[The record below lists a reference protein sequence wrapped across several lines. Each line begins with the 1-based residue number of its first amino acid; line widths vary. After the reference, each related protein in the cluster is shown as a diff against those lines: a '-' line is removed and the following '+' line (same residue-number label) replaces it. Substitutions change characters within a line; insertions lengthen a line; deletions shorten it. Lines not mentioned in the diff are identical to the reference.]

1 MTSSLFYVNGTSV
14 QLTLETWSTGK
25 WTVFDILNNLIISS
39 PFDAAKTSTN
49 IQSALQLYLTLV
61 LNGNYWAIAYGLLI
75 LYLLYSTVTILVP
88 PVSPNRQQ
96 LNSTTTKKEEE
107 EEEPIVLR
115 DFTPDQLRL
124 FNGEGGKPI
133 YISLKR
139 EVFDVSKATEYYG
152 KGAG

>member
-1 MTSSLFYVNGTSV
+1 M
-14 QLTLETWSTGK
+14 
-25 WTVFDILNNLIISS
+25 
-39 PFDAAKTSTN
+39 
-49 IQSALQLYLTLV
+49 
-61 LNGNYWAIAYGLLI
+61 
-75 LYLLYSTVTILVP
+75 TILVP